1 MTLDIDFGKTV
12 TVNRLDI
19 TEFTEVSSDPG
30 NHPEWATHHRVQ
42 RYSLWR
48 WDEESSDWVK
58 FHDSDQGLSDD
69 TTSVT
74 FADQTTSKIRLQID
88 AVYDNVDMY
97 QGKPGS
103 PTVSEI
109 AAYRTASPQSLKLVA
124 SLPRD
129 GYNLAQ
135 NAGVDTNQ
143 VSWLVSGDHLAESML
158 RIMQPN
164 GNEGPLLRRDTDY
177 TVREE
182 NNGQWRVSLA
192 EPLVR
197 SLPVNYPKGMNGQS
211 GAYGFRLTSDS
222 GSTLDLTLKIIN
234 TPVGS
239 MKPGGGETPNP
250 GGNGTTTPGEGSG
263 SPGAIAWRSQT

>member
-1 MTLDIDFGKTV
+1 
-12 TVNRLDI
+12 
-19 TEFTEVSSDPG
+19 
-30 NHPEWATHHRVQ
+30 
-42 RYSLWR
+42 
-48 WDEESSDWVK
+48 
-58 FHDSDQGLSDD
+58 
-69 TTSVT
+69 
-74 FADQTTSKIRLQID
+74 
-88 AVYDNVDMY
+88 
-97 QGKPGS
+97 
-103 PTVSEI
+103 
-109 AAYRTASPQSLKLVA
+109 
-124 SLPRD
+124 
-129 GYNLAQ
+129 
-135 NAGVDTNQ
+135 
-143 VSWLVSGDHLAESML
+143 ML

-182 NNGQWRVSLA
+182 NSGQWRVSLA